1 MSGRFGK
8 AARFCACRLTCT
20 NAPSPYDKLPSKRNS
35 TPVPHPGFRGR
46 QLLCR
51 GAPTHPRKRPGGPPA
66 APMCSVPLAG
76 STRAK
81 SGKERLR
88 KIILFGLL
96 AMVSLAA
103 AACAA
108 LRCGKPVSPGKP
120 YGNPR
125 RHARGNDRAMPGKCF
140 PASPPSPRPRQ
151 RRRIPPRRPKLRL
164 LRPKRH
170 GFHGATALAAATSLR
185 LLGRLSSW
193 NSVMRLGIRIW
204 A

>member
-8 AARFCACRLTCT
+8 AARFCAGRLTRIY
-20 NAPSPYDKLPSKRNS
+20 APSPYAMLPGKRNS

-76 STRAK
+76 STRAE
-81 SGKERLR
+81 SGKERLM

-108 LRCGKPVSPGKP
+108 LRQTRF
-120 YGNPR
+120 PR
-125 RHARGNDRAMPGKCF
+125 QALRQ
-140 PASPPSPRPRQ
+140 PPPPRPRQ

-193 NSVMRLGIRIW
+193 NSVMRLGIRIR

>member
-8 AARFCACRLTCT
+8 AARFCAGRLTRT
-20 NAPSPYDKLPSKRNS
+20 NALSPYDKLPSKRNS
-35 TPVPHPGFRGR
+35 TPVPHPGFRWR

-76 STRAK
+76 STRAE

-108 LRCGKPVSPGKP
+108 LRQTRF
-120 YGNPR
+120 PR
-125 RHARGNDRAMPGKCF
+125 QALRQPL
-140 PASPPSPRPRQ
+140 PPRPRQ
-151 RRRIPPRRPKLRL
+151 RRRAAYP
-164 LRPKRH
+164 H
-170 GFHGATALAAATSLR
+170 SDQSCGCCAQSDTGATARPPSCCDEFEVTWAAFELEFGDALR
-185 LLGRLSSW
+185 DTHPGLTLRD
-193 NSVMRLGIRIW
+193 